1 MLLQIAEAVESHIL
15 HAIVGEG
22 ATHTALHE
30 AREQYRAG
38 RVLVKACLTM
48 FDWALSFPSYVS
60 KSAMQTRHT
69 AGIMMDAVHATACG
83 TSTWA

>member
-48 FDWALSFPSYVS
+48 FDWALSFPSC
-60 KSAMQTRHT
+60 
-69 AGIMMDAVHATACG
+69 VHKVQCRRG
-83 TSTWA
+83 TLLAL